1 LTASLLHD
9 VGHGPFS
16 HTFEKVTGESHEART
31 IEIIQ
36 DPDTE
41 VHKCLS
47 DFDAKLPQ
55 TLAAFFDEDLEGRQ
69 RDALIPPHLAQVVS
83 SQLDADRFDYLLRES
98 YATGTQYGRFDANWL
113 LQHLHLDGDKKRFY
127 LSHKGIIA
135 AEAYVFARHHMYKTV
150 YFHKTTRA
158 AEVML
163 RLLFKRLK
171 ELLLTKKNK
180 AKVVPDA
187 PPAVIA
193 AFSSRMSLCEYLL
206 LDDHAISELLKCC
219 KPSADPILSQL
230 ASGILDRRLF
240 KAVDASDAASGDVG
254 QFTSDVTEVLHKEKY
269 SEYLF
274 VSDRPGDTAY
284 KPYDPDSD
292 KPATQIYV
300 QTTLGQI
307 KELSTESRT
316 VQQLRDPYVLL
327 RYYFPE
333 SLRSKIDPIAQ
344 VTLSKG
350 GRR

>member
-1 LTASLLHD
+1 MSGSWPKIIRDPVHDIIPFQDTACDRLLLRLIETAEFQRLRRIKQLGMSELVFPGANHNRFAHSLGVMNTARRFLSTLERESGIVPEEQRIAVLTASLLHD

-69 RDALIPPHLAQVVS
+69 RDALIPPHLTQVVS

-180 AKVVPDA
+180 ARSFP
-187 PPAVIA
+187 
-193 AFSSRMSLCEYLL
+193 M
-206 LDDHAISELLKCC
+206 
-219 KPSADPILSQL
+219 
-230 ASGILDRRLF
+230 RRP
-240 KAVDASDAASGDVG
+240 
-254 QFTSDVTEVLHKEKY
+254 
-269 SEYLF
+269 
-274 VSDRPGDTAY
+274 R
-284 KPYDPDSD
+284 
-292 KPATQIYV
+292 
-300 QTTLGQI
+300 
-307 KELSTESRT
+307 
-316 VQQLRDPYVLL
+316 
-327 RYYFPE
+327 
-333 SLRSKIDPIAQ
+333 
-344 VTLSKG
+344 
-350 GRR
+350 